1 MEKIPDNSMLVTM
14 DVRSLYTNIPNKEG
28 IEAVETTLKRKN
40 IGTTI
45 ISTFLRLVLTLNNF
59 VFNSQ
64 NYLQIKGCAMGTK
77 CAPSYAKKLETKLYR
92 KESDRQAYLHRKSEH
107 PESLKRS
114 IPFSQA
120 FRLRRICSTNN

>member
-1 MEKIPDNSMLVTM
+1 MEKIPDNSILVTM

-40 IGTTI
+40 IGTRI

-64 NYLQIKGCAMGTK
+64 NYLQNMHQATQIYLWVCL
-77 CAPSYAKKLETKLYR
+77 KKDIYILLSK
-92 KESDRQAYLHRKSEH
+92 KYLTFTCDS
-107 PESLKRS
+107 
-114 IPFSQA
+114 
-120 FRLRRICSTNN
+120 